1 LQGKT
6 ECYDC
11 NPKEIPKSFPVCT
24 IRSTPSQ
31 PIHCIV
37 WAKSYLFT
45 QLFGIDEEDVPE
57 VDHTADESNA
67 EEIANL
73 KREAAALKEI
83 KAAVGQEGFAKK
95 VFEKVF
101 DEDVVRLLGM
111 EDMWRS
117 REKPVPL
124 RWGEVDVDGLEGVA
138 ADDQK
143 VWDLRENIAVFRDRF
158 DPAQSLPSFVLG

>member
-1 LQGKT
+1 MVVVLIPHPRLQGKT

-24 IRSTPSQ
+24 IRSTPTQ

-45 QLFGIDEEDVPE
+45 QLFGIDEEEVPE
-57 VDHTADESNA
+57 VDHTADASNA

-83 KAAVGQEGFAKK
+83 KGAIGTVGLAEK

-101 DEDVVRLLGM
+101 NEDVRRLVGM
-111 EDMWRS
+111 EDMWKNR
-117 REKPVPL
+117 KAPTPL
-124 RWGEVDVDGLEGVA
+124 RWADWDVEGVDA
-138 ADDQK
+138 VAVDDQSI
-143 VWDLRENIAVFRDRF
+143 WDLRENIAVFKDRY
-158 DPAQSLPSFVLG
+158 